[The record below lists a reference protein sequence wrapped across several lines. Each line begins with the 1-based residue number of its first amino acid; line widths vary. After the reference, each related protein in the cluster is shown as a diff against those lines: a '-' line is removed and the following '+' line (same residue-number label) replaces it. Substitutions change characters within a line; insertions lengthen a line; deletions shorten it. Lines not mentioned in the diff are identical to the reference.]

1 MLSSLFRGFSSPVRS
16 LSIAGV
22 RTFSNVLDDAPAD
35 LQKKFV
41 GFDFSPKMYEK
52 IEVVMKKYPETW
64 SQCGILPL
72 LDFAQRQCGG
82 WVPHAAMK
90 KIANLCHVSSAQVYE
105 VSKFFSMINR
115 RPVGKYHI
123 HVCMTTPCMVTGGD
137 DVLAA
142 LEKHLGVKVGEVTAD
157 GLFSIGEMECMG
169 CCANAPMIAVADYT
183 SSDGEGYSYDYFE
196 DLTPAKAVEIVESL
210 RRGSHPAVGPQNG
223 RKNAEGIQGRTTL
236 KDFKAKPECRDL

>member
-1 MLSSLFRGFSSPVRS
+1 LSL
-16 LSIAGV
+16 AQ
-22 RTFSNVLDDAPAD
+22 DAPAD
-35 LQKKFV
+35 LQKTFE

-52 IEVVMKKYPETW
+52 IEAVMKKYPETW
-64 SQCGILPL
+64 SQCGVLVLPL

-90 KIANLCHVSSAQVYE
+90 KIANICEVSSAQVYE

-115 RPVGKYHI
+115 RPVGKHHI

-142 LEKHLGVKVGEVTAD
+142 LEKHLGVKVGEVTSD

-169 CCANAPMIAVADYT
+169 CCANAPMIAIADYT
-183 SSDGEGYSYDYFE
+183 SSDGEEYSYDYFE
-196 DLTPAKAVEIVESL
+196 DLTPAKAVEIVESF
-210 RRGSHPAVGPQNG
+210 RRGSRPSIGPQNG

-236 KDFKAKPECRDL
+236 KDFKAKPSCRDL